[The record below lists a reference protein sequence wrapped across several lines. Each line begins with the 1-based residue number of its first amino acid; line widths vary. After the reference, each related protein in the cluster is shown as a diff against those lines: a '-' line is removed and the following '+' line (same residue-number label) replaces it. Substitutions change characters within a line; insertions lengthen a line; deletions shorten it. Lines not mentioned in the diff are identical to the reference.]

1 MHFRNEDIKI
11 FLRNPANLVNK
22 QSLTYFCNYFE
33 YINLTDLD
41 SLFDIVIDIRT
52 CSKSFLNLFA

>member
-33 YINLTDLD
+33 Y
-41 SLFDIVIDIRT
+41 
-52 CSKSFLNLFA
+52 KSN